1 MAIQKIGTVR
11 VNALGMDIEK
21 EPQGFT
27 RRRKLLTAALVSFL
41 TLAGIV
47 LAFLGKAAP
56 SIDSEDVWIDSVIQG
71 DMKREIRASGRLVP
85 KDIRWITAG
94 TTATVKRVVVQGGT
108 EVVAAD
114 TILELENPEVVANMI
129 KAKAAYAA
137 SEADTTALRA
147 SLASQLMDQKSAA
160 IQSESE
166 WMAATVKSDAHRKA
180 FAAGILSSVELKQTE
195 IAELQAKRK
204 SAIEKERVS
213 AFQRNMKAQLS
224 AAMARNE
231 EVKSSLDIANQQVS
245 SLKVTAGINGTLQHV
260 EVEEGQQVESGA
272 KLARVARPNELIARL
287 LVPEM
292 LATGVIQG
300 LSAEIDAR
308 NGSVVGRITRVDP
321 AVRDGAVTVD
331 VELPEKL
338 PSGVRPDLSVEGRI
352 LLGTLADAVS
362 IGRPAL
368 AAADSAGRILVLD
381 SAGTKAHW
389 VSVEFGAASSDRIE
403 VRSGLKP
410 GQKVI
415 LSDSTRWADYEE
427 VRIK

>member
-1 MAIQKIGTVR
+1 
-11 VNALGMDIEK
+11 MDIK
-21 EPQGFT
+21 KAPQGFT
-27 RRRKLLTAALVSFL
+27 RRRKLLTAALVSVLFL
-41 TLAGIV
+41 AAIV
-47 LAFLGKAAP
+47 LALLGKAPP
-56 SIDSEDVWIDSVIQG
+56 SIGLDDIWIDSVVQG
-71 DMKREIRASGRLVP
+71 EMKREIRASGRLVP
-85 KDIRWITAG
+85 KDIRWVTAG
-94 TTATVKRVVVQGGT
+94 ATATVKRVVLQGGT
-108 EVVAAD
+108 QVVATD
-114 TILELENPEVVANMI
+114 TILELENPEVSTNMI
-129 KAKAAYAA
+129 KAKAAYVAA
-137 SEADTTALRA
+137 VADTAALRA

-166 WMAATVKSDAHRKA
+166 SMAATVKADAHRKA

-195 IAELQAKRK
+195 IAEQQAQRK
-204 SAIEKERVS
+204 SAIERERVT
-213 AFQRNMKAQLS
+213 AFQRNMEAQLR
-224 AAMARNE
+224 AATARNE

-245 SLKVTAGINGTLQHV
+245 SLTVAAGINGTLQHV

-272 KLARVARPNELIARL
+272 KLVRVAQPDKLIARL

-300 LSAEIDAR
+300 LSAEIDVR
-308 NGSVVGRITRVDP
+308 NGSVLGRIARVDP

-331 VELPEKL
+331 VELPAEL
-338 PSGVRPDLSVEGRI
+338 PSGARPDLSVEGRI

-368 AAADSAGRILVLD
+368 AAADSTGRLLVLD
-381 SAGTKAHW
+381 SAGARAHW
-389 VSVEFGAASSDRIE
+389 VPVEYGAASSDRIE

-415 LSDSTRWADYEE
+415 LSDATRWADYEE